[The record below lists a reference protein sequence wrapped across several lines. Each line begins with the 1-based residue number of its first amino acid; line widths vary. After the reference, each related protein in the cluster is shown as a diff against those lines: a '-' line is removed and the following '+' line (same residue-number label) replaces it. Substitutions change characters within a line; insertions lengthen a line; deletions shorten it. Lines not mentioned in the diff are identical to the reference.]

1 MFTGTFRHQLDEKGR
16 VRIPVGFRKEL
27 GANVKMYVHVA
38 DCLMVYH
45 EKDYANVVEKRFKDI
60 DILDLDMEEQRRLI
74 FSRTQD
80 GEVDKQGRGLLNTNL
95 AKRGGIERNIVSI
108 GAMDHVEIWDE
119 ATFDKYMAELDER
132 IGRTKKK

>member
-1 MFTGTFRHQLDEKGR
+1 
-16 VRIPVGFRKEL
+16 
-27 GANVKMYVHVA
+27 
-38 DCLMVYH
+38 
-45 EKDYANVVEKRFKDI
+45 
-60 DILDLDMEEQRRLI
+60 MEEQRRLI

-80 GEVDKQGRGLLNTNL
+80 GEVDKQGRVLLNTNL
-95 AKRGGIERNIVSI
+95 AKLVGIERNIVSI

>member
-38 DCLMVYH
+38 DCLMVYP

-60 DILDLDMEEQRRLI
+60 DILDLDMAEQRRLI

-80 GEVDKQGRGLLNTNL
+80 GEVDKQGRVLLNTNL
-95 AKRGGIERNIVSI
+95 AKLVGIERNIVSI